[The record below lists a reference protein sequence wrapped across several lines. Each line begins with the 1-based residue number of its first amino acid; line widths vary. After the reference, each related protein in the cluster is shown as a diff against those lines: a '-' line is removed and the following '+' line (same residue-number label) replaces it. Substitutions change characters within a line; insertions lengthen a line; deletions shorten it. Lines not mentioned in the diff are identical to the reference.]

1 MLCWEI
7 VIASLCILVP
17 GSEPSFRGCRLL
29 RAADVVVRVV
39 GACAW
44 WVSAVRVGATTEVVA
59 VAKPGS

>member
-1 MLCWEI
+1 M
-7 VIASLCILVP
+7 
-17 GSEPSFRGCRLL
+17 